1 MTRDLRLAAIGQV
14 VGLAF
19 VMFALG
25 WLLGAAHG

>member
-1 MTRDLRLAAIGQV
+1 MTRDLRLAFFGYAA
-14 VGLAF
+14 GLAG